1 MFGFWA
7 VAAVFVLVTFAFL
20 LPPLFRKRDI
30 SNIVARKDLTVTVYQ
45 DQFAEL
51 DNDLKNNV
59 ISEEQYAQAKID
71 LEKNLLEDMGKAE
84 KADSDEIE
92 GADNSSPLG
101 NKIGA
106 GIIILVVP
114 IVAFSLYGKW
124 GGGVEAIDPASI
136 PEEVK
141 VAKQKHNQK
150 ESIQK
155 MLVQLEQRLKDDPND
170 GEGWFM
176 LARSYQF
183 LKRYDDAVMA
193 FEKSLPLGG
202 SQSADVLSSYADAI
216 AMAANRVLTD
226 KAIDVLKQAV
236 AINPTHIKS
245 LWLVGTASYQN
256 KNYSDALKY
265 WERLHAVLEPGS
277 DDANQIAMNIGEV
290 RSLLG
295 LPPMPVNTAASAA
308 PVPAT
313 QAASTAPMS
322 DARVQGNISLSG
334 AIAAKASPED
344 TVFVFARAAT
354 GPRMPLAIIR
364 KQVKDIPF
372 DFTLDDS
379 LAMNATMKI
388 SSYPQ
393 IIVGA
398 RISKTGNAMPQPGDL
413 QGLSGVIT
421 VADEKIVK
429 IVIKEEVK

>member
-7 VAAVFVLVTFAFL
+7 VAVVFVLVSFAFL
-20 LPPLFRKRDI
+20 LPPLFRKRDT
-30 SNIVARKDLTVTVYQ
+30 SNIVALKDLTVTVYQ

-51 DNDLKNNV
+51 DNDLKNSV
-59 ISEEQYAQAKID
+59 INEEQYAQAKID
-71 LEKNLLEDMGKAE
+71 LEKNLLEDIGKAE
-84 KADSDEIE
+84 KADLDETQE
-92 GADNSSPLG
+92 ADNASPLG
-101 NKIGA
+101 NRIGA
-106 GIIILVVP
+106 GVIILAVP

-141 VAKQKHNQK
+141 VAKQQHNQK
-150 ESIQK
+150 ETIQK
-155 MLVQLEQRLKDDPND
+155 MLVQLEERLKNDPND

-226 KAIDVLKQAV
+226 KAVDVLKQAV

-265 WERLHAVLEPGS
+265 WERLHAVLDPGS

-295 LPPMPVNTAASAA
+295 LPPMAAVPASVA
-308 PVPAT
+308 PVPAAM
-313 QAASTAPMS
+313 AASPGEVS
-322 DARVQGNISLSG
+322 DARVQGSISLSG
-334 AIAAKASPED
+334 AVAAKASPED

-354 GPRMPLAIIR
+354 GPRMPLAIVR

-379 LAMNATMKI
+379 LAMNGTMKI

-393 IIVGA
+393 VIVGA

-413 QGLSGVIT
+413 QGLSGIVT
-421 VADEKIVK
+421 VAGGKNVK
-429 IVIKEEVK
+429 IVINEEVK